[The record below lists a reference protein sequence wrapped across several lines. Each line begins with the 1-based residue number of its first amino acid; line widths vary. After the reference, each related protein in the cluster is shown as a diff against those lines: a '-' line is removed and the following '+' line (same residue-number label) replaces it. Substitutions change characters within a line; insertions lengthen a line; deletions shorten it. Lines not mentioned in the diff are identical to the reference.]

1 MTRLSV
7 YDPFAE
13 VFPELFRGLMAP
25 VKTPEGTA
33 LEIKVDVKESATDYT
48 VHAELPGVAKDD
60 IHVEIDGNRVSISGE
75 VKRESEKKEGERV
88 LRSERYY
95 GTVARS
101 FALANEIDE
110 SKSQAK
116 FDNGVLTLTLP
127 KRAVAGG
134 KKLTI
139 A

>member
-1 MTRLSV
+1 MTRMSL

-13 VFPELFRGLMAP
+13 VFPELFRGAFAAP
-25 VKTPEGTA
+25 RSAEGNA
-33 LEIKVDVKESATDYT
+33 LEIKVDVKEAPAEYT

-75 VKRESEKKEGERV
+75 VKRVNEQKDGERV

-95 GTVARS
+95 GSVARS
-101 FALANEIDE
+101 FALASELDE
-110 SKSQAK
+110 SKSVAK
-116 FDNGVLTLTLP
+116 FENGVLELTL
-127 KRAVAGG
+127 KKKEVVGG
-134 KKLTI
+134 KKLQI